1 MTIKGKIQ
9 KCFCLDSTDRQA
21 LYKFI
26 FSCGAVAVLYG
37 ILLYFM
43 SSSNS
48 FTVGLISGI
57 LLFVATPMLAMLFG
71 FYSYAITKRVLL
83 PNFLLFLTYDLW
95 IGGLIAYLVA
105 RLRNIE
111 IYSFSSLFDAIP
123 IACIV
128 TGISLATSLVAR
140 SEYRSFMKKGGKYDT
155 FTKT

>member
-9 KCFCLDSTDRQA
+9 KCFCIDSTDRQA

-43 SSSNS
+43 SSSNRLA
-48 FTVGLISGI
+48 VGLISGI

-83 PNFLLFLTYDLW
+83 PNLLLFLSYDLW

-105 RLRNIE
+105 MLKNAE
-111 IYSFSSLFDAIP
+111 KYSFSSLFDAIP
-123 IACIV
+123 LTCIV
-128 TGISLATSLVAR
+128 TGISLATSFVAMW
-140 SEYRSFMKKGGKYDT
+140 EYRSFKKKGGQI
-155 FTKT
+155 